1 MEKINYLEKQN
12 EKLKNE
18 LKTEKYP
25 KGVLVYI
32 MDYTDEEDD
41 TYRLGKSDDIN
52 NRKKIY
58 DTHTIYK
65 KKVVLM
71 KEVFLSITI

>member
-1 MEKINYLEKQN
+1 
-12 EKLKNE
+12 
-18 LKTEKYP
+18 
-25 KGVLVYI
+25 